1 MRKTK
6 IVCTIGPS
14 CETVEQLKKLI
25 EAGMNVARLNFAHG
39 EPAEHSSRIANIRQ
53 AGKELNRPIAI
64 MIDIKGPEIRTGK
77 LVDASYTL
85 KQNEQV
91 VLTTEP
97 ILGDGQRIPVS
108 YSDLPKDVSVGTSI
122 LIDDGLIELKVEEIA
137 DTEIR
142 CRILNG
148 GVLKARKGVNL
159 PGVSTSLPGVTERD
173 IEHIRFGVR
182 EGIDMIAMSFV
193 RKAAD
198 VLEVRHLL
206 EQYGAPDIQIIS
218 KIENMEG
225 VDNLDEILE
234 ASDGLMVARGDLGV
248 EIPVEDV
255 PIIQKQM
262 IQKCNRAGKPV
273 ITATHM
279 LDSMQNN
286 PRPTRAE
293 ASDVAN
299 AVFDG
304 SDAVM
309 LSGETASGKYP
320 VESVATMARIAE
332 QSESSPEYRKRK
344 LGHVLV
350 RSSVTEAISQAVVG
364 SADDLNAKA
373 ILTSTATGFTAR
385 MVSKYRPD
393 APIIAITP
401 NETVM
406 RNLNLVWGV
415 VPILGEQVSSTD
427 ELFSSVVSRGV
438 KEGLLEAN
446 DLVVITAGVPLG
458 STGTTNLIKIQH
470 VSDLMH

>member
-14 CETVEQLKKLI
+14 CESVEQLKKLI

-77 LVDASYTL
+77 LLEASYTL

-97 ILGDGQRIPVS
+97 VLGDGRRIPVS
-108 YSDLPKDVSVGTSI
+108 YPDLPKDVSVGTSI

-137 DTEIR
+137 GTEIR

-218 KIENMEG
+218 KIENLEG

-255 PIIQKQM
+255 PIVQKQM

-299 AVFDG
+299 AVLDG

-332 QSESSPEYRKRK
+332 QTESSPDYGKRK

-385 MVSKYRPD
+385 MVSKYRPN
-393 APIIAITP
+393 APIVAITP

-415 VPILGEQVSSTD
+415 IPILGEQIGSTD
-427 ELFSSVVSRGV
+427 ELFTSVVSRGIN
-438 KEGLLEAN
+438 EGLLEAD